1 MMYNKSYYSLL
12 FYIHRFRGL
21 EKLGVESSDVRGD
34 NITSSVMLSVSVQMG
49 DQVVIVIYPVYSIQS
64 LMYSFIHASGMS

>member
-1 MMYNKSYYSLL
+1 MYNKSYYSLL
-12 FYIHRFRGL
+12 FYIHRITGL